1 MERVA
6 FSVRPFRPAWWL
18 PGGHAQ
24 SIVGRFLRPAV
35 HLELRRER
43 VETPDGDFFDLDH
56 VANGDAAADRSLPPG
71 RVGVGVHPRRSTDD
85 GAPVVL
91 VLHGLEGS
99 ARSRYMLMTY
109 RALGAHGLRAVGF
122 NCRSCSGEMN
132 RRPRSYHSGETSDLE
147 LALRHLAARFPRARR
162 GAIGFSLGGN
172 MLLRLLGEKGV
183 AGAELVSAAAAV
195 SVPFDLAAGAAR
207 IAYGPMGRLYSHYFL
222 RKLRRKVRAK
232 AALLDGGCA
241 WRAGLRART
250 LAEFDEAVTAPL
262 HGFADAE
269 DYYRRA
275 SCGPLIESIRVPTLL
290 LHSADD
296 PFLPANAVPRA
307 AAERNPNIVAGF
319 TERGGHQGYVAGRWP
334 WAPEFWVEAEAAR
347 FVAEMLQR

>member
-1 MERVA
+1 MNLQVNNPLEFV
-6 FSVRPFRPAWWL
+6 VRPFRPAWWL

-24 SIVGRFLRPAV
+24 SIVGRFLRPV
-35 HLELRRER
+35 PDLEVRRER

-56 VANGDAAADRSLPPG
+56 VVSDDGAVGDRSLLQRG
-71 RVGVGVHPRRSTDD
+71 RAGVGVHPQRTPPDR
-85 GAPVVL
+85 APVVL

-109 RALGAHGLRAVGF
+109 RALAGHGLRAIGF

-132 RRPRSYHSGETSDLE
+132 RKPRSYHSGETSDLE
-147 LALRHLAARFPRARR
+147 LALRHIATRFPSAHR

-172 MLLRLLGEKGV
+172 MLLRLLGEKGD
-183 AGAELVSAAAAV
+183 AGRELVTAAAAI

-207 IAYGPMGRLYSHYFL
+207 IAEGPMGRLYSHYFL

-232 AALLDGGCA
+232 ATLLDGGCD
-241 WRAGLRART
+241 WRAGLRAHT

-262 HGFADAE
+262 HGFADAD

-275 SCGPLIESIRVPTLL
+275 RDRKSV
-290 LHSADD
+290 
-296 PFLPANAVPRA
+296 V
-307 AAERNPNIVAGF
+307 
-319 TERGGHQGYVAGRWP
+319 
-334 WAPEFWVEAEAAR
+334 
-347 FVAEMLQR
+347 